1 MQVKDVEKLTGL
13 SIKAIRLY
21 EEKGLIEVAR
31 NPLNDYRDYSEEN
44 VRQLRLIKLLRYFE
58 FSLAEITNLL
68 ALPEE
73 DLQSALHEKKQGINQ
88 QAEELT
94 DKVDLLDQVVRDL
107 GKKED
112 WLEEAQE
119 SIAFVESGE
128 FQDFK
133 QDLEDALL
141 PSIWM
146 TLLQTLSLSG
156 SILWLFIRIQQG
168 RQENL
173 FQLAVVSLLATAWI
187 TLLWRDY
194 LVTWW
199 KHRDKIR
206 QKNRSQAW
214 WIPIALISLVGGI
227 VYFVFVG
234 WLTERFFLPS
244 DWLFYEYSTGLGKI
258 AIFFIMAFLVFL
270 LGKLARLVKLS
281 WKYGLGL
288 AGSCVLLTALLISTT
303 TAVTKDQI
311 IDINLLAPS
320 KEYLYSDVKSVWTG
334 FGTKLVTVNRSERQ
348 GEFSY
353 RIQLDGKKIV
363 FMQPISN
370 QDLVPADTYI
380 ELEEFDRQLMNLKI
394 PKESSTEGSQ
404 YNELDSHYLKRFLQI
419 VGNKMNSVLVSL
431 KLGEL
436 YYIQARNSEISFSYN
451 LLRILDSLSLV
462 FSFCAIMVS

>member
-13 SIKAIRLY
+13 STKAIRLY
-21 EEKGLIEVAR
+21 EEKGLIEVVR

-58 FSLAEITNLL
+58 CSLVEIKELLSFS
-68 ALPEE
+68 EE
-73 DLQSALHEKKQGINQ
+73 DLRSALREKKRGINQ
-88 QAEELT
+88 QAEELA
-94 DKVDLLDQVVRDL
+94 DKVDLLDQVVMDL

-156 SILWLFIRIQQG
+156 PILWLFIRIQEG

-173 FQLAVVSLLATAWI
+173 FLLAVVSLLATAWI

-199 KHRDKIR
+199 KHRDKVR

-214 WIPIALISLVGGI
+214 WILIGLISLVGGI
-227 VYFVFVG
+227 AYFVLVS

-244 DWLFYEYSTGLGKI
+244 DWLFYEYSTGLGKV
-258 AIFFIMAFLVFL
+258 AIFFIMAFLAFL

-288 AGSCVLLTALLISTT
+288 AGGCILLTALLISTA

-320 KEYLYSDVKSVWTG
+320 KEYLYSDVKSVWAG
-334 FGTKLVTVNRSERQ
+334 FGTKLVTVNRAERQ

-353 RIQLDGKKIV
+353 QIQLDGKKIV
-363 FMQPISN
+363 FMQPAVN
-370 QDLVPADTYI
+370 QNLVPDDTYI

-404 YNELDSHYLKRFLQI
+404 YNELDSHYLERFLRI
-419 VGNKMNSVLVSL
+419 VENK
-431 KLGEL
+431 
-436 YYIQARNSEISFSYN
+436 
-451 LLRILDSLSLV
+451 
-462 FSFCAIMVS
+462 

>member
-13 SIKAIRLY
+13 STKAIRLY

-44 VRQLRLIKLLRYFE
+44 VRQLRLIKLLRYLE
-58 FSLAEITNLL
+58 FPLAEIKNLL

-73 DLQSALHEKKQGINQ
+73 GLQSALHEKKRGINQ
-88 QAEELT
+88 QAEELR
-94 DKVDLLDQVVRDL
+94 DKGDLLDQVVRGL

-112 WLEEAQE
+112 WLQEAQE

-146 TLLQTLSLSG
+146 TLLQTLMASG
-156 SILWLFIRIQQG
+156 PILWLFTRIQEG

-173 FQLAVVSLLATAWI
+173 FLLAVVSLLATAWI

-214 WIPIALISLVGGI
+214 WIPIGLISLVGGI
-227 VYFVFVG
+227 VYFVLVG
-234 WLTERFFLPS
+234 WLTERFFLPN
-244 DWLFYEYSTGLGKI
+244 DWLFYEYSTGLGKV
-258 AIFFIMAFLVFL
+258 AIFFIMAFIIFL

-288 AGSCVLLTALLISTT
+288 AGGCILLTALLISTT

-353 RIQLDGKKIV
+353 QIQLDGKKIV
-363 FMQPISN
+363 FMQPTVN
-370 QDLVPADTYI
+370 QNLVPDDTYI
-380 ELEEFDRQLMNLKI
+380 ELEEFDRRLMNLGI
-394 PKESSTEGSQ
+394 PKESSAEGSQ
-404 YNELDSHYLKRFLQI
+404 YNELEAHFLERFLRI
-419 VGNKMNSVLVSL
+419 VEK
-431 KLGEL
+431 K
-436 YYIQARNSEISFSYN
+436 
-451 LLRILDSLSLV
+451 
-462 FSFCAIMVS
+462 

>member
-13 SIKAIRLY
+13 STKAIRLY

-58 FSLAEITNLL
+58 FSLAEITALL

-73 DLQSALHEKKQGINQ
+73 DLQSALREKKRGINQ
-88 QAEELT
+88 RAEELT

-112 WLEEAQE
+112 WLEEAQV

-133 QDLEDALL
+133 QDLENALL

-146 TLLQTLSLSG
+146 TLLQTLMASG
-156 SILWLFIRIQQG
+156 PILWLFTRIQQG

-173 FQLAVVSLLATAWI
+173 FLLAVVSLLATAWI

-214 WIPIALISLVGGI
+214 WIPVGLISLVGGI
-227 VYFVFVG
+227 AYFFLVG

-244 DWLFYEYSTGLGKI
+244 DWLFYEYSTGLGKV
-258 AIFFIMAFLVFL
+258 ATLFIMVFLVFL
-270 LGKLARLVKLS
+270 LGKLARLVKVS

-288 AGSCVLLTALLISTT
+288 AGGCILLTALLISTA

-320 KEYLYSDVKSVWTG
+320 QEYLYSDVKSVWTG

-353 RIQLDGKKIV
+353 QIQLDGKKIV
-363 FMQPISN
+363 FMQPTVN
-370 QDLVPADTYI
+370 QNLIPDDTYI
-380 ELEEFDRQLMNLKI
+380 ELEEFDRRLMNLGI
-394 PKESSTEGSQ
+394 PKESSAEGSQ
-404 YNELDSHYLKRFLQI
+404 YNDLDAHYLERFLRI
-419 VGNKMNSVLVSL
+419 VENK
-431 KLGEL
+431 
-436 YYIQARNSEISFSYN
+436 
-451 LLRILDSLSLV
+451 
-462 FSFCAIMVS
+462 

>member
-13 SIKAIRLY
+13 STKAIRLY

-58 FSLAEITNLL
+58 CSLAEIKELL
-68 ALPEE
+68 SFSEE
-73 DLQSALHEKKQGINQ
+73 DLRSALHEKKQGINQ

-107 GKKED
+107 DKKED
-112 WLEEAQE
+112 WLEEVQE

-156 SILWLFIRIQQG
+156 PILWLFTRIQQG

-173 FQLAVVSLLATAWI
+173 FLLAVVSLLATAWI

-199 KHRDKIR
+199 KHRDKVR

-214 WIPIALISLVGGI
+214 WIPIGLISLVGGLA
-227 VYFVFVG
+227 YFVLVG

-244 DWLFYEYSTGLGKI
+244 DWLFYEYSTGLGEV
-258 AIFFIMAFLVFL
+258 AIFFIMAFLIFL

-288 AGSCVLLTALLISTT
+288 AGGCILLTALLISTT
-303 TAVTKDQI
+303 AAVTKDQI

-334 FGTKLVTVNRSERQ
+334 FGNKLVTVNRAERQ

-353 RIQLDGKKIV
+353 QIQLDGKKIV
-363 FMQPISN
+363 FMQPAVN
-370 QDLVPADTYI
+370 QNLIPDDTYI
-380 ELEEFDRQLMNLKI
+380 ELEEFDWQLMNLEI

-404 YNELDSHYLKRFLQI
+404 YNDLDSHYLKRFLRI
-419 VGNKMNSVLVSL
+419 VENK
-431 KLGEL
+431 
-436 YYIQARNSEISFSYN
+436 
-451 LLRILDSLSLV
+451 
-462 FSFCAIMVS
+462 

>member
-13 SIKAIRLY
+13 STKAIRLY

-58 FSLAEITNLL
+58 LSLAEITDLL

-73 DLQSALHEKKQGINQ
+73 DLQSALREKKQGINQ
-88 QAEELT
+88 LAEELT
-94 DKVDLLDQVVRDL
+94 DKVDLLDQLVRDL

-146 TLLQTLSLSG
+146 TLLQTLMLSG
-156 SILWLFIRIQQG
+156 PILWLFTRIQEG

-173 FQLAVVSLLATAWI
+173 FLLAVVSLLATAWI
-187 TLLWRDY
+187 TLIWRDY
-194 LVTWW
+194 LITWW
-199 KHRDKIR
+199 KYRDKVR

-214 WIPIALISLVGGI
+214 WIPIGLISLVGGI
-227 VYFVFVG
+227 AYFVLVG

-244 DWLFYEYSTGLGKI
+244 DWLFYEYSTGLGKV

-270 LGKLARLVKLS
+270 LGKLARLAKLS

-288 AGSCVLLTALLISTT
+288 AGGCILLTALLISTT

-334 FGTKLVTVNRSERQ
+334 FGTKLVTVSRAERQ

-353 RIQLDGKKIV
+353 QIQLDGKKIV
-363 FMQPISN
+363 FMQPTVN
-370 QDLVPADTYI
+370 QNLVPDDTYI
-380 ELEEFDRQLMNLKI
+380 ELEEFDRRLMNLGI
-394 PKESSTEGSQ
+394 LKESSTEGSQ
-404 YNELDSHYLKRFLQI
+404 YNELDSHYLKRFLRI
-419 VGNKMNSVLVSL
+419 VENK
-431 KLGEL
+431 
-436 YYIQARNSEISFSYN
+436 
-451 LLRILDSLSLV
+451 
-462 FSFCAIMVS
+462 

>member
-13 SIKAIRLY
+13 STKAIRLY

-44 VRQLRLIKLLRYFE
+44 VRQLRLIKLLRYLE
-58 FSLAEITNLL
+58 FSLAEIKDLL

-73 DLQSALHEKKQGINQ
+73 DLQSALREKKRGINQ

-112 WLEEAQE
+112 WLEEAQD

-128 FQDFK
+128 FQDLK

-146 TLLQTLSLSG
+146 TFLQTLMASG
-156 SILWLFIRIQQG
+156 PILWLFTRIQQG

-173 FQLAVVSLLATAWI
+173 FLLAVVSLLATAWI

-199 KHRDKIR
+199 KYRDKVR
-206 QKNRSQAW
+206 QKNRGQAW
-214 WIPIALISLVGGI
+214 WIPIGLISLVGGI
-227 VYFVFVG
+227 TYFVLVG

-244 DWLFYEYSTGLGKI
+244 DWLFYEYSTGLGKV

-288 AGSCVLLTALLISTT
+288 AGGCILLTALLISTT
-303 TAVTKDQI
+303 TAVTKDRI

-320 KEYLYSDVKSVWTG
+320 KEYLYSDVKSVWAG

-363 FMQPISN
+363 FMQPTVN
-370 QDLVPADTYI
+370 QNLIPDDTYI
-380 ELEEFDRQLMNLKI
+380 ELEEFDRQLMSLEI
-394 PKESSTEGSQ
+394 PKESSIEGSQ
-404 YNELDSHYLKRFLQI
+404 YNELDPHYLKRFLQI
-419 VGNKMNSVLVSL
+419 VENK
-431 KLGEL
+431 
-436 YYIQARNSEISFSYN
+436 
-451 LLRILDSLSLV
+451 
-462 FSFCAIMVS
+462 

>member
-13 SIKAIRLY
+13 STKAIRLY

-58 FSLAEITNLL
+58 YSLAEITALL

-73 DLQSALHEKKQGINQ
+73 DLQSALRGKKWGISQ

-107 GKKED
+107 GKKMD

-133 QDLEDALL
+133 QDLEDTLL

-146 TLLQTLSLSG
+146 TLLQTLMLSG
-156 SILWLFIRIQQG
+156 PILWLFTRIQQG

-173 FQLAVVSLLATAWI
+173 FLLAVMSLLATAWI

-194 LVTWW
+194 IVTWW
-199 KHRDKIR
+199 KHRDKVR

-214 WIPIALISLVGGI
+214 WIPIGLISLVGGI
-227 VYFVFVG
+227 AYFVLVD

-244 DWLFYEYSTGLGKI
+244 DWHFYEYSTGLGKV
-258 AIFFIMAFLVFL
+258 ATLFIMVFLVFL
-270 LGKLARLVKLS
+270 LGKLARLVKVS

-288 AGSCVLLTALLISTT
+288 AGGCILLTALLISTT

-320 KEYLYSDVKSVWTG
+320 KSYLYSDVKSIWTG
-334 FGTKLVTVNRSERQ
+334 FGAKVFTLDEAEKQ
-348 GEFSY
+348 GQFSY
-353 RIQLDGKKIV
+353 RIQLDGKEIV
-363 FMQPISN
+363 FMQPAVN
-370 QDLVPADTYI
+370 QNLVPDDTYI
-380 ELEEFDRQLMNLKI
+380 ELEEFDGQLMNLKI
-394 PKESSTEGSQ
+394 TKESSTEGSQ
-404 YNELDSHYLKRFLQI
+404 YNELDSHYLERFL
-419 VGNKMNSVLVSL
+419 
-431 KLGEL
+431 
-436 YYIQARNSEISFSYN
+436 
-451 LLRILDSLSLV
+451 RI
-462 FSFCAIMVS
+462 IEKK

>member
-13 SIKAIRLY
+13 STKAIRLY

-44 VRQLRLIKLLRYFE
+44 VRQLRLIRLLRYFE
-58 FSLAEITNLL
+58 FSLAEITDIL

-73 DLQSALHEKKQGINQ
+73 DLQSALREKKRGINQ

-146 TLLQTLSLSG
+146 TLLQTLMASG
-156 SILWLFIRIQQG
+156 PILWLFTRIQQG

-173 FQLAVVSLLATAWI
+173 FFLAVFSLLATAWI

-214 WIPIALISLVGGI
+214 WIPVGLISLVGGI
-227 VYFVFVG
+227 AYFFLVG

-244 DWLFYEYSTGLGKI
+244 DWLFYEYSTGLGKV
-258 AIFFIMAFLVFL
+258 AIFFIMAFFAFL
-270 LGKLARLVKLS
+270 LSKLARLVKVS

-288 AGSCVLLTALLISTT
+288 AGSCILLTALLISTT

-353 RIQLDGKKIV
+353 QIQLDGKKIV
-363 FMQPISN
+363 FMQPTVN
-370 QDLVPADTYI
+370 QNLIPDDTYI
-380 ELEEFDRQLMNLKI
+380 ELEEFDRRLMNLGI

-404 YNELDSHYLKRFLQI
+404 YNDLDSHYLERFLRI
-419 VGNKMNSVLVSL
+419 VENK
-431 KLGEL
+431 
-436 YYIQARNSEISFSYN
+436 
-451 LLRILDSLSLV
+451 
-462 FSFCAIMVS
+462 

>member
-13 SIKAIRLY
+13 STKAIRLY

-31 NPLNDYRDYSEEN
+31 NPLNDYRDYSEDN

-73 DLQSALHEKKQGINQ
+73 DLQSALREKKQGINQ
-88 QAEELT
+88 QAEELA

-112 WLEEAQE
+112 WLEETQE

-146 TLLQTLSLSG
+146 TLLQTLMLSG
-156 SILWLFIRIQQG
+156 PILWLFTRIQQG
-168 RQENL
+168 RQENIFL
-173 FQLAVVSLLATAWI
+173 LAVVSLLATAWI
-187 TLLWRDY
+187 TLIWRDY
-194 LVTWW
+194 LITWW
-199 KHRDKIR
+199 KHQDKVR

-214 WIPIALISLVGGI
+214 WIPIGLISLVGG
-227 VYFVFVG
+227 VAYFVLVG

-334 FGTKLVTVNRSERQ
+334 FGTKLVTVNRSERR

-363 FMQPISN
+363 FMQPTVN
-370 QDLVPADTYI
+370 QNLIPDDTYI
-380 ELEEFDRQLMNLKI
+380 ELEEFDRRLMNLGI
-394 PKESSTEGSQ
+394 PKESSIEGSQ
-404 YNELDSHYLKRFLQI
+404 YNELDPHYLKRFLQI
-419 VGNKMNSVLVSL
+419 VENK
-431 KLGEL
+431 
-436 YYIQARNSEISFSYN
+436 
-451 LLRILDSLSLV
+451 
-462 FSFCAIMVS
+462 

>member
-13 SIKAIRLY
+13 STKAIRLY

-58 FSLAEITNLL
+58 YSLAEITALL

-73 DLQSALHEKKQGINQ
+73 DLQSALRGKKWGISQ

-107 GKKED
+107 GKKMD

-133 QDLEDALL
+133 QDLEDTLL

-146 TLLQTLSLSG
+146 TLLQTLMLSG
-156 SILWLFIRIQQG
+156 PILWLFTRIQQG

-173 FQLAVVSLLATAWI
+173 FLLAVMSLLATAWI

-194 LVTWW
+194 IVTWW
-199 KHRDKIR
+199 KHRDKVR

-214 WIPIALISLVGGI
+214 WIPIGLISLVGGI
-227 VYFVFVG
+227 AYFVLVD

-244 DWLFYEYSTGLGKI
+244 DWHFYEYSTGLGKV
-258 AIFFIMAFLVFL
+258 ATLFIMVFLVFL
-270 LGKLARLVKLS
+270 LGKLARLVKVS

-288 AGSCVLLTALLISTT
+288 AGGCILLTALLISTT

-320 KEYLYSDVKSVWTG
+320 KSYLYSDVKSVWTG
-334 FGTKLVTVNRSERQ
+334 FGTKALTVNEFEKQ
-348 GEFSY
+348 GQFSY
-353 RIQLDGKKIV
+353 RIQLDGKEIV
-363 FMQPISN
+363 FMQPTSN
-370 QDLVPADTYI
+370 QDLVPADSYI

-394 PKESSTEGSQ
+394 PKESSIEGSQ
-404 YNELDSHYLKRFLQI
+404 YNELDSHYLERFLRI
-419 VGNKMNSVLVSL
+419 VENK
-431 KLGEL
+431 
-436 YYIQARNSEISFSYN
+436 
-451 LLRILDSLSLV
+451 
-462 FSFCAIMVS
+462 

>member
-13 SIKAIRLY
+13 STKAIRLY

-58 FSLAEITNLL
+58 FSLAEITALL

-73 DLQSALHEKKQGINQ
+73 DLQSALREKKRGINQ
-88 QAEELT
+88 RAEELT

-112 WLEEAQE
+112 WLEKAQV

-133 QDLEDALL
+133 QDLENALL

-146 TLLQTLSLSG
+146 TLLQTLMASG
-156 SILWLFIRIQQG
+156 PILWLFTRIQQG

-173 FQLAVVSLLATAWI
+173 FLLAVVSLLATAWI

-214 WIPIALISLVGGI
+214 WIPVGLISLVGGI
-227 VYFVFVG
+227 AYFFLVG

-244 DWLFYEYSTGLGKI
+244 DWLFYEYSTGLGKV

-270 LGKLARLVKLS
+270 LGKLARLVKVS

-288 AGSCVLLTALLISTT
+288 AGGCILLTALLISTA

-320 KEYLYSDVKSVWTG
+320 KSYLYSDVKSIWTG
-334 FGTKLVTVNRSERQ
+334 FGAKVFTLDEAEKQ
-348 GEFSY
+348 GQFSY
-353 RIQLDGKKIV
+353 RIQLDGKEIV
-363 FMQPISN
+363 FMQPAVN
-370 QDLVPADTYI
+370 QNLVPDDTYI
-380 ELEEFDRQLMNLKI
+380 ELEEFDGQLMNLKI
-394 PKESSTEGSQ
+394 TKESSTEGSQ
-404 YNELDSHYLKRFLQI
+404 YNELDSHYLERFL
-419 VGNKMNSVLVSL
+419 
-431 KLGEL
+431 
-436 YYIQARNSEISFSYN
+436 
-451 LLRILDSLSLV
+451 RI
-462 FSFCAIMVS
+462 IEKK

>member
-13 SIKAIRLY
+13 STKAIRLY

-31 NPLNDYRDYSEEN
+31 NPVNDYRDYSEEN

-73 DLQSALHEKKQGINQ
+73 DLQSALREKKQGISQ

-112 WLEEAQE
+112 WLEEAQD

-146 TLLQTLSLSG
+146 TLLQTLMASG
-156 SILWLFIRIQQG
+156 PILWLFTRIQQG

-173 FQLAVVSLLATAWI
+173 FLLAVVSLLATAWI

-214 WIPIALISLVGGI
+214 WIPIGLISLVGGI
-227 VYFVFVG
+227 AYFVLVG

-258 AIFFIMAFLVFL
+258 AILFIMAFLAFL

-288 AGSCVLLTALLISTT
+288 AGGCILLTALLISTT

-320 KEYLYSDVKSVWTG
+320 QEYLYSDVKSVWTG

-353 RIQLDGKKIV
+353 QIQLDGKKIV
-363 FMQPISN
+363 FMQPAVN
-370 QDLVPADTYI
+370 QNLVPDDTYI
-380 ELEEFDRQLMNLKI
+380 ELEEFDQRLMNLKI

-404 YNELDSHYLKRFLQI
+404 YNDLDSHYLKRFLRI
-419 VGNKMNSVLVSL
+419 VEN
-431 KLGEL
+431 
-436 YYIQARNSEISFSYN
+436 Q
-451 LLRILDSLSLV
+451 
-462 FSFCAIMVS
+462 

>member
-13 SIKAIRLY
+13 STKAIRLY

-58 FSLAEITNLL
+58 FSLAEIKDFL

-73 DLQSALHEKKQGINQ
+73 DLQSALREKKQGINQ
-88 QAEELT
+88 QAEELA
-94 DKVDLLDQVVRDL
+94 DKVDLLTQVIQDL

-112 WLEEAQE
+112 WLEEAQD

-146 TLLQTLSLSG
+146 TILQTLSLSG
-156 SILWLFIRIQQG
+156 PILWLFIRIQEG

-173 FQLAVVSLLATAWI
+173 FLLAVVSLLATAWI

-199 KHRDKIR
+199 KHRDKVR

-214 WIPIALISLVGGI
+214 WIPIGLISLVGGI
-227 VYFVFVG
+227 AYFVLVG

-244 DWLFYEYSTGLGKI
+244 DWLFYEYSTGLGEV
-258 AIFFIMAFLVFL
+258 AIFFIMAFLIFL

-288 AGSCVLLTALLISTT
+288 AGGCILLTALLISTT
-303 TAVTKDQI
+303 AAVTKDQI

-334 FGTKLVTVNRSERQ
+334 FGNKLVTVNRAERQ

-353 RIQLDGKKIV
+353 QIQLDGKKIV
-363 FMQPISN
+363 FMQPAVN
-370 QDLVPADTYI
+370 QNLIPDDTYI
-380 ELEEFDRQLMNLKI
+380 ELEEFDWQLMNLEI

-404 YNELDSHYLKRFLQI
+404 YNDLDSHYLERFLRI
-419 VGNKMNSVLVSL
+419 VEN
-431 KLGEL
+431 
-436 YYIQARNSEISFSYN
+436 Q
-451 LLRILDSLSLV
+451 
-462 FSFCAIMVS
+462 

>member
-13 SIKAIRLY
+13 STKAIRLY

-31 NPLNDYRDYSEEN
+31 NPVNDYRDYSEEN

-58 FSLAEITNLL
+58 FSLAEITALL

-73 DLQSALHEKKQGINQ
+73 DLQSALREKKRGINQ
-88 QAEELT
+88 RAEELT

-146 TLLQTLSLSG
+146 TLLQTLMLSG
-156 SILWLFIRIQQG
+156 PILWLFTRIQEG

-173 FQLAVVSLLATAWI
+173 FLLAVVSLLATAWI

-194 LVTWW
+194 LITWW
-199 KHRDKIR
+199 KYRDKVR

-214 WIPIALISLVGGI
+214 WIPIGLISLVGGI
-227 VYFVFVG
+227 AYFVLVG

-244 DWLFYEYSTGLGKI
+244 DWLFFEYSTGLGKV

-270 LGKLARLVKLS
+270 LGKLARLVKVS

-288 AGSCVLLTALLISTT
+288 AGGCILLTALLISTT

-320 KEYLYSDVKSVWTG
+320 KEYLYSDVKYVWTG
-334 FGTKLVTVNRSERQ
+334 FGTKGLTVNEFEKQ
-348 GEFSY
+348 GQFSY
-353 RIQLDGKKIV
+353 RIQLDEKEIV
-363 FMQPISN
+363 FMQPTVN
-370 QDLVPADTYI
+370 QNLIPDDTYI
-380 ELEEFDRQLMNLKI
+380 ELEEFDRKLMNLKI
-394 PKESSTEGSQ
+394 SKESSTEGSQ
-404 YNELDSHYLKRFLQI
+404 YNELDLHYLERFLRI
-419 VGNKMNSVLVSL
+419 VEN
-431 KLGEL
+431 
-436 YYIQARNSEISFSYN
+436 Q
-451 LLRILDSLSLV
+451 
-462 FSFCAIMVS
+462 

>member
-13 SIKAIRLY
+13 STKAIRLY

-31 NPLNDYRDYSEEN
+31 NPLNDYRDYSEDN

-73 DLQSALHEKKQGINQ
+73 DLQSALREKKQGINQ
-88 QAEELT
+88 QAEELA

-112 WLEEAQE
+112 WLEETQE

-146 TLLQTLSLSG
+146 TLLQTLMLSG
-156 SILWLFIRIQQG
+156 PILWLFTRIQQG
-168 RQENL
+168 RQENIFL
-173 FQLAVVSLLATAWI
+173 LAVVSLLATAWI
-187 TLLWRDY
+187 TLIWRDY
-194 LVTWW
+194 LITWW
-199 KHRDKIR
+199 KHQDKVR

-214 WIPIALISLVGGI
+214 WIPIGLISLVGG
-227 VYFVFVG
+227 VAYFVLVG

-334 FGTKLVTVNRSERQ
+334 FGTKVLTVNEFEKQ
-348 GEFSY
+348 GQFSY
-353 RIQLDGKKIV
+353 RIQLDGKEIV
-363 FMQPISN
+363 FMQPAVN
-370 QDLVPADTYI
+370 QNLVPDDTYI

-404 YNELDSHYLKRFLQI
+404 YNELDSHYLERFLRI
-419 VGNKMNSVLVSL
+419 VENK
-431 KLGEL
+431 
-436 YYIQARNSEISFSYN
+436 
-451 LLRILDSLSLV
+451 
-462 FSFCAIMVS
+462 

>member
-13 SIKAIRLY
+13 STKAIRLY

-58 FSLAEITNLL
+58 FSLAEITALL
-68 ALPEE
+68 SLPEE
-73 DLQSALHEKKQGINQ
+73 DLQSALREKKREINQ

-112 WLEEAQE
+112 WLEEAQD

-128 FQDFK
+128 FQDLK

-146 TLLQTLSLSG
+146 TFLQTLMASG
-156 SILWLFIRIQQG
+156 PILWLFTRIQQG

-173 FQLAVVSLLATAWI
+173 FLLAVVSLLATAWI

-199 KHRDKIR
+199 KYRDKVR

-214 WIPIALISLVGGI
+214 WIPIGLISLVGGI
-227 VYFVFVG
+227 TYVVLVG

-244 DWLFYEYSTGLGKI
+244 DWLFYEYSTGLGKV

-288 AGSCVLLTALLISTT
+288 AGSCILLTALLISTT

-320 KEYLYSDVKSVWTG
+320 KSYLYSDVKSVWTG
-334 FGTKLVTVNRSERQ
+334 FGTKLVTVNRAERQ

-353 RIQLDGKKIV
+353 QIQLDGKKIV
-363 FMQPISN
+363 FMQPAVN
-370 QDLVPADTYI
+370 QNLVPDDTYI
-380 ELEEFDRQLMNLKI
+380 ELEEFDRRLMNLGI

-404 YNELDSHYLKRFLQI
+404 YNELDSHYLERFLRI
-419 VGNKMNSVLVSL
+419 VENK
-431 KLGEL
+431 
-436 YYIQARNSEISFSYN
+436 
-451 LLRILDSLSLV
+451 
-462 FSFCAIMVS
+462 

>member
-13 SIKAIRLY
+13 STKAIRLY

-31 NPLNDYRDYSEEN
+31 NMVNDYRDYSEEN
-44 VRQLRLIKLLRYFE
+44 VRQLRLIKLLRYLE
-58 FSLAEITNLL
+58 FSLAEIKGLL

-73 DLQSALHEKKQGINQ
+73 DLQSALREKKREINQ
-88 QAEELT
+88 QAEELR

-146 TLLQTLSLSG
+146 TLLQTLMASG
-156 SILWLFIRIQQG
+156 PILWLFTRIQQG

-173 FQLAVVSLLATAWI
+173 FLLAVVSLLATAWI

-199 KHRDKIR
+199 KYRDKVR

-214 WIPIALISLVGGI
+214 WIPIGLISLVGGI
-227 VYFVFVG
+227 AYFVLVG

-244 DWLFYEYSTGLGKI
+244 DWLFYEYSTGLGKV
-258 AIFFIMAFLVFL
+258 AIFFIIAFLVFL

-288 AGSCVLLTALLISTT
+288 AGSCILLTALLISTT

-334 FGTKLVTVNRSERQ
+334 FGNKLVTVNRAERQ

-353 RIQLDGKKIV
+353 RIQLDGKEIV
-363 FMQPISN
+363 FMQPTSN
-370 QDLVPADTYI
+370 QDLVPADGYI
-380 ELEEFDRQLMNLKI
+380 ELEEFDRRLMNLGI
-394 PKESSTEGSQ
+394 PKESSIEGSQ
-404 YNELDSHYLKRFLQI
+404 YNELDPHYLKRFLQI
-419 VGNKMNSVLVSL
+419 VENK
-431 KLGEL
+431 
-436 YYIQARNSEISFSYN
+436 
-451 LLRILDSLSLV
+451 
-462 FSFCAIMVS
+462 

>member
-1 MQVKDVEKLTGL
+1 MQVKDVEKLTDL
-13 SIKAIRLY
+13 STKAIRLY

-31 NPLNDYRDYSEEN
+31 NPVNDYRDYSEEN

-58 FSLAEITNLL
+58 FSLAEITDLL

-73 DLQSALHEKKQGINQ
+73 DLQSALREKKRGINQ

-119 SIAFVESGE
+119 SITFVESGE

-146 TLLQTLSLSG
+146 TLLQTLMLSG
-156 SILWLFIRIQQG
+156 PILWLFTRIQEG

-173 FQLAVVSLLATAWI
+173 FLLAVVSLLATAWI
-187 TLLWRDY
+187 TLIWRDY
-194 LVTWW
+194 LITWW
-199 KHRDKIR
+199 KYRDKVR

-214 WIPIALISLVGGI
+214 WIPIGLISLVGGI
-227 VYFVFVG
+227 AYFVLVG

-244 DWLFYEYSTGLGKI
+244 DWLFYEYSTGLGKV

-288 AGSCVLLTALLISTT
+288 AGGCIMLTALLISTT

-334 FGTKLVTVNRSERQ
+334 FGTKLVTVSRAERQ

-353 RIQLDGKKIV
+353 QIQLDGKKIV
-363 FMQPISN
+363 FMQPTVN
-370 QDLVPADTYI
+370 QNLVPDDTYI

-404 YNELDSHYLKRFLQI
+404 YNELDSHYLKRFLRI
-419 VGNKMNSVLVSL
+419 VENK
-431 KLGEL
+431 
-436 YYIQARNSEISFSYN
+436 
-451 LLRILDSLSLV
+451 
-462 FSFCAIMVS
+462 

>member
-13 SIKAIRLY
+13 STKAIRLY

-58 FSLAEITNLL
+58 FSLAEIKDLL

-73 DLQSALHEKKQGINQ
+73 DLQSALREKKRGINQ
-88 QAEELT
+88 RAEELT

-146 TLLQTLSLSG
+146 TLLQTLMASG
-156 SILWLFIRIQQG
+156 PILWLFTRIQQG

-173 FQLAVVSLLATAWI
+173 FLLAVVSLLATAWI
-187 TLLWRDY
+187 TLIWRDY
-194 LVTWW
+194 LITWW
-199 KHRDKIR
+199 KYRDKVR

-214 WIPIALISLVGGI
+214 WIPIGLISLVGGI
-227 VYFVFVG
+227 AYFVLVG

-244 DWLFYEYSTGLGKI
+244 DWLFYEYSTGLGKV

-288 AGSCVLLTALLISTT
+288 AGGCILLTALLISTT

-320 KEYLYSDVKSVWTG
+320 QEYLYSDVKSVWTG

-353 RIQLDGKKIV
+353 QIQLDGKKIV
-363 FMQPISN
+363 FMQPAVN
-370 QDLVPADTYI
+370 QNLVPDDTYI
-380 ELEEFDRQLMNLKI
+380 ELEEFDRQLMNLEV

-404 YNELDSHYLKRFLQI
+404 YNELDSHYLERFL
-419 VGNKMNSVLVSL
+419 
-431 KLGEL
+431 
-436 YYIQARNSEISFSYN
+436 
-451 LLRILDSLSLV
+451 RI
-462 FSFCAIMVS
+462 IEKK

>member
-13 SIKAIRLY
+13 STKAIRLY

-58 FSLAEITNLL
+58 FSLAEITDIL

-73 DLQSALHEKKQGINQ
+73 DLQSALREKKRGINQ

-146 TLLQTLSLSG
+146 TLLQTLMASG
-156 SILWLFIRIQQG
+156 PILWLFTRIQQG

-173 FQLAVVSLLATAWI
+173 FLLAVVSLLATAWI

-214 WIPIALISLVGGI
+214 WIPIGLISLVGGI
-227 VYFVFVG
+227 AYFVLVG

-244 DWLFYEYSTGLGKI
+244 DWLFYEYSTGLGKV

-288 AGSCVLLTALLISTT
+288 AGGCILLTALMISTT

-334 FGTKLVTVNRSERQ
+334 FGTKVLTVNEFEKQ
-348 GEFSY
+348 GQFSY
-353 RIQLDGKKIV
+353 HIQLDEKEIV
-363 FMQPISN
+363 FMQPTVN
-370 QDLVPADTYI
+370 QNLIPDDTYI

-404 YNELDSHYLKRFLQI
+404 YNDLDAQYLKRFLRI
-419 VGNKMNSVLVSL
+419 VENK
-431 KLGEL
+431 
-436 YYIQARNSEISFSYN
+436 
-451 LLRILDSLSLV
+451 
-462 FSFCAIMVS
+462 

>member
-13 SIKAIRLY
+13 STKAIRLY

-58 FSLAEITNLL
+58 FSLAEITDIL

-73 DLQSALHEKKQGINQ
+73 DLQSALCEKKRGINQ

-119 SIAFVESGE
+119 SIAFVESVE

-141 PSIWM
+141 PRIWM
-146 TLLQTLSLSG
+146 TLLQTLMASG
-156 SILWLFIRIQQG
+156 PILWLFTRIQEG

-173 FQLAVVSLLATAWI
+173 FLLAAVSLLATAWI

-199 KHRDKIR
+199 KHRDKVR
-206 QKNRSQAW
+206 QKNRSQGW
-214 WIPIALISLVGGI
+214 WIPVGLISLVGGI
-227 VYFVFVG
+227 AYFFLVG

-244 DWLFYEYSTGLGKI
+244 DWLFYEYSTGLGKV
-258 AIFFIMAFLVFL
+258 AIFFIMAFFAFL
-270 LGKLARLVKLS
+270 LSKLARLVKVS

-288 AGSCVLLTALLISTT
+288 AGSCILLTALLISTT

-320 KEYLYSDVKSVWTG
+320 KDYLYSDVKSVWTG
-334 FGTKLVTVNRSERQ
+334 FGTKALTVNEFEKQ
-348 GEFSY
+348 GQFSY
-353 RIQLDGKKIV
+353 RIQLDEKEIV
-363 FMQPISN
+363 FMQPAVN
-370 QDLVPADTYI
+370 QNLVPDDTYI
-380 ELEEFDRQLMNLKI
+380 ELEEFDRQLMNLDI
-394 PKESSTEGSQ
+394 PKESSTVGSQ
-404 YNELDSHYLKRFLQI
+404 YNELDSHYLKRFLRI
-419 VGNKMNSVLVSL
+419 VENK
-431 KLGEL
+431 
-436 YYIQARNSEISFSYN
+436 
-451 LLRILDSLSLV
+451 
-462 FSFCAIMVS
+462 

>member
-13 SIKAIRLY
+13 STKAIRLY

-44 VRQLRLIKLLRYFE
+44 VQQLRLIKLLRYFE
-58 FSLAEITNLL
+58 FSLAEIQGLL
-68 ALPEE
+68 TLSEE
-73 DLQSALHEKKQGINQ
+73 ELQSALREKQQGINQ
-88 QAEELT
+88 QAEGLV
-94 DKVDLLDQVVRDL
+94 DKVDLLGQVVKDL
-107 GKKED
+107 GKKDD
-112 WLEEAQE
+112 WLEEAQD
-119 SIAFVESGE
+119 SIAFVESGD
-128 FQDFK
+128 FQDLK

-141 PSIWM
+141 PSIWL
-146 TLLQTLSLSG
+146 TLVQTMMLSG
-156 SILWLFIRIQQG
+156 PILWLFTRIQQG

-173 FQLAVVSLLATAWI
+173 FLLAVVSLLATAWI

-199 KHRDKIR
+199 KYRDKVR

-214 WIPIALISLVGGI
+214 WIPIGLISLVGEI
-227 VYFVFVG
+227 AYFVLVG

-244 DWLFYEYSTGLGKI
+244 DWLFYEYSTGLGKV
-258 AIFFIMAFLVFL
+258 AIFFIIAFLVFL

-288 AGSCVLLTALLISTT
+288 AGSCILLTALLISTT

-334 FGTKLVTVNRSERQ
+334 FGTKQVTVNRSERQ

-363 FMQPISN
+363 FMQPTVN
-370 QDLVPADTYI
+370 QNLIPDDTYI
-380 ELEEFDRQLMNLKI
+380 ELEEFDRRLMNLGI
-394 PKESSTEGSQ
+394 PKESSIEGSQ

-419 VGNKMNSVLVSL
+419 VENK
-431 KLGEL
+431 
-436 YYIQARNSEISFSYN
+436 
-451 LLRILDSLSLV
+451 
-462 FSFCAIMVS
+462 

>member
-13 SIKAIRLY
+13 STKAMRLY

-31 NPLNDYRDYSEEN
+31 NPVNDYRDYSEEN

-58 FSLAEITNLL
+58 FSLAEIMALL

-73 DLQSALHEKKQGINQ
+73 DLQSALREKKQGINQ
-88 QAEELT
+88 QAEELA
-94 DKVDLLDQVVRDL
+94 DKVDLLTQVIQDL

-112 WLEEAQE
+112 WLEEAQD

-146 TLLQTLSLSG
+146 TLLQTLMLSG
-156 SILWLFIRIQQG
+156 PILWLFTRIQQG
-168 RQENL
+168 WQDNL
-173 FQLAVVSLLATAWI
+173 FLLAVVSLLATAWI
-187 TLLWRDY
+187 TLIWRDY

-199 KHRDKIR
+199 KYRDKVR

-214 WIPIALISLVGGI
+214 WIPIGLISLVGGI
-227 VYFVFVG
+227 AYFVLVG

-244 DWLFYEYSTGLGKI
+244 DWLFYEYSTGLGKV

-334 FGTKLVTVNRSERQ
+334 FGNKLVTVNRAERQ

-353 RIQLDGKKIV
+353 QIQLDGKKIV
-363 FMQPISN
+363 FMQPAVN
-370 QDLVPADTYI
+370 QNLIPDDTYI
-380 ELEEFDRQLMNLKI
+380 ELEEFDWQLMNLEI

-404 YNELDSHYLKRFLQI
+404 YNDLDSHYLERFLRI
-419 VGNKMNSVLVSL
+419 VENK
-431 KLGEL
+431 
-436 YYIQARNSEISFSYN
+436 
-451 LLRILDSLSLV
+451 
-462 FSFCAIMVS
+462 

>member
-13 SIKAIRLY
+13 STKAIRLY

-68 ALPEE
+68 ALSEE
-73 DLQSALHEKKQGINQ
+73 DLQSALHEKKRGINQ
-88 QAEELT
+88 RAEELA
-94 DKVDLLDQVVRDL
+94 DKVDLLTQVIQDL
-107 GKKED
+107 GKKEE

-119 SIAFVESGE
+119 SIAFVESDE

-146 TLLQTLSLSG
+146 TLLQTLMLSG
-156 SILWLFIRIQQG
+156 PILWLFTRIQQG

-173 FQLAVVSLLATAWI
+173 FLLAVVSLLATAWI
-187 TLLWRDY
+187 TLIWRDY

-214 WIPIALISLVGGI
+214 WIPIGLISLVGGI
-227 VYFVFVG
+227 TYFVLVG

-244 DWLFYEYSTGLGKI
+244 DWLFYEYSTGLGEV
-258 AIFFIMAFLVFL
+258 AIFFIMAFLIFL

-288 AGSCVLLTALLISTT
+288 AGGCILLTALLISTT
-303 TAVTKDQI
+303 AAVTKDQI

-334 FGTKLVTVNRSERQ
+334 FGNKLVTVNRAERQ

-353 RIQLDGKKIV
+353 QIQLDGKKIV
-363 FMQPISN
+363 FMQPAVN
-370 QDLVPADTYI
+370 QNLIPDDTYI
-380 ELEEFDRQLMNLKI
+380 ELEEFDRRLMNLGI

-419 VGNKMNSVLVSL
+419 VENK
-431 KLGEL
+431 
-436 YYIQARNSEISFSYN
+436 
-451 LLRILDSLSLV
+451 
-462 FSFCAIMVS
+462 

>member
-13 SIKAIRLY
+13 STKAIRLY

-58 FSLAEITNLL
+58 FSLAEITALL
-68 ALPEE
+68 SLPEE
-73 DLQSALHEKKQGINQ
+73 DLQSALREKKREINQ
-88 QAEELT
+88 QAEELR

-107 GKKED
+107 GKKDD

-146 TLLQTLSLSG
+146 TILQTLSLSG
-156 SILWLFIRIQQG
+156 PILWLFIRIQEG

-173 FQLAVVSLLATAWI
+173 FLLAVVSLLATAWI

-199 KHRDKIR
+199 KYRDKVR

-214 WIPIALISLVGGI
+214 WIPIGLISLVGGI
-227 VYFVFVG
+227 AYFVLVG

-258 AIFFIMAFLVFL
+258 AIFFIMAFLAFL

-288 AGSCVLLTALLISTT
+288 AGGCILLTALLISTT
-303 TAVTKDQI
+303 TAVTKDRI

-320 KEYLYSDVKSVWTG
+320 KSYLYSDVKSIWTG
-334 FGTKLVTVNRSERQ
+334 FGTKLVTVNRAERQ

-353 RIQLDGKKIV
+353 QIQLDGKKIV
-363 FMQPISN
+363 FMQPAVN
-370 QDLVPADTYI
+370 QNLVSDDTYI

-394 PKESSTEGSQ
+394 SKESSTEGSQ
-404 YNELDSHYLKRFLQI
+404 YNELDPHYLERFLRI
-419 VGNKMNSVLVSL
+419 VENK
-431 KLGEL
+431 
-436 YYIQARNSEISFSYN
+436 
-451 LLRILDSLSLV
+451 
-462 FSFCAIMVS
+462 